1 MRLSSVFMICSGFAN
16 IGLAIIFYFYAFI
29 SYLSEAGSAGD
40 LAIIGL
46 MFTVIAASSFKIL
59 GRLGK
64 KTRTL
69 LSVALM
75 IFAFIEF
82 AFSFLFLFFA
92 YGGGYLSLLEVG
104 IPLLLASIF
113 LFSSYIQKYIETK
126 RKKVSHV
133 KQPKTELNLHRHLR
147 FSHSTWKNR
156 NQVRSHTNVIERK
169 LLDVNSWAIWFS

>member
-16 IGLAIIFYFYAFI
+16 IGLAIIFYYYAFI
-29 SYLSEAGSAGD
+29 SYSRGAGATGD
-40 LAIIGL
+40 LVVIGL

-59 GRLGK
+59 GHLGK

-75 IFAFIEF
+75 IIAFIEF

-113 LFSSYIQKYIETK
+113 LFSSYIQKHRETK
-126 RKKVSHV
+126 RKKVNHV
-133 KQPKTELNLHRHLR
+133 KQPKPELNLHRHLR
-147 FSHSTWKNR
+147 LSHSTWKNG

>member
-1 MRLSSVFMICSGFAN
+1 MICSGFAN
-16 IGLAIIFYFYAFI
+16 IGLAIIFYYYAFI
-29 SYLSEAGSAGD
+29 SYFSKAGSTGD

-75 IFAFIEF
+75 IIAFIEF

-92 YGGGYLSLLEVG
+92 YGGGHVSLLEVG
-104 IPLLLASIF
+104 IPLLLAST
-113 LFSSYIQKYIETK
+113 FSFASAIQEYRETK
-126 RKKVSHV
+126 HKRANYV
-133 KQPKTELNLHRHLR
+133 KAQGPKTN
-147 FSHSTWKNR
+147 
-156 NQVRSHTNVIERK
+156 
-169 LLDVNSWAIWFS
+169 